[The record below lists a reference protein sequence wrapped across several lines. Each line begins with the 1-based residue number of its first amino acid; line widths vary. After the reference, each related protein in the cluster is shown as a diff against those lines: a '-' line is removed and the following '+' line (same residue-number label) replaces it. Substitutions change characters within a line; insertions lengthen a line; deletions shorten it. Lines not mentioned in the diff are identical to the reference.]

1 MTVSDFRLNKHK
13 PVNNRSVSV
22 AGFRD
27 WPRNK
32 STDNPI
38 AKDAVADP
46 GVIQETPEYQV
57 VGLLVNDEDK
67 GVVSP
72 REAIGRLFG

>member
-1 MTVSDFRLNKHK
+1 VGDFRLNKHK
-13 PVNNRSVSV
+13 PVNNSGVSV

-32 STDNPI
+32 STDNPVT
-38 AKDAVADP
+38 KDAVADP

-57 VGLLVNDEDK
+57 VGLLVGDDTKEK
-67 GVVSP
+67 VSP

>member
-1 MTVSDFRLNKHK
+1 MHDFRLNKHK
-13 PVNNRSVSV
+13 PVNNTGMSV

-38 AKDAVADP
+38 SQDAVADP
-46 GVIQETPEYQV
+46 GVICETPEYQV
-57 VGLLVNDEDK
+57 VGLLVDNDDNNK
-67 GVVSP
+67 ISP